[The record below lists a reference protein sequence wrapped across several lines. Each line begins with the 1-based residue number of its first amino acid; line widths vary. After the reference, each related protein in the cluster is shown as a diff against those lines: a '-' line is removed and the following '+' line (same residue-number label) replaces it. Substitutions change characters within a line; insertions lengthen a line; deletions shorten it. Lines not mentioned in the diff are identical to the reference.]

1 MRNSSLFSLVILFLL
16 GCHNSF
22 LPFSAT
28 DWKNG
33 WEMRWIQ
40 QEQAENFIPGNEEI
54 SQVYSPYKIPFLS
67 MELNQNRLMLVR
79 KKIEDIN
86 SLENP
91 SLYIRGSGQ
100 ILSIF
105 IEDEKIAEQFSL
117 QTTTD
122 ELGEKEHKI
131 LFNTRY
137 IPIISIPKSKQ
148 GKYIYFLFNNYKN
161 LPIGFTESPLLSNQT
176 ESYKALVNRNQTFAG
191 LGFFFLILGI
201 FSSYLYLRRRKKAI
215 IAFTIFS
222 VLSGIHFMA
231 QVGFWGYLWY
241 DSFVFSFYVV
251 IITMFCIPIATL
263 YFFDKVFGVGRRN
276 IIRMLWQFY
285 LLFSFVILCLAFARV
300 ITFTFAFVT
309 FTWVAIPALI
319 LQVVIAWT
327 EFSSGKPRAW
337 LLIVGCLCLLF
348 FNLHDVISALGFIN
362 SYSRISPWGFFLFVL
377 SLSLYGEEIF
387 RNSEV
392 KFAALQKEIITASR
406 IQNAILPPNPPEWEK
421 LNIGVFYQ
429 PSHEVGG
436 DFYDFQAL
444 GENKYGILIAD
455 VVGHGLGASIIA
467 SLSKFSFF
475 QNNLHWRNPSFL
487 LSAMNDDL
495 VKRSQGRFTTASYFY
510 FDFDK
515 MKLTVSSAGH
525 PSFFH
530 WSKPAKSVFEMK
542 PKGKPIG
549 ILENL
554 NFMEE
559 EFVFE
564 HGDQFL
570 LYTDG
575 LTEETGE
582 GVTEFGTEHVLSLF
596 ESLAGTKPE
605 LAISKILE
613 NLKVKVGLK
622 GLPHDDITI
631 IYLEVT

>member
-1 MRNSSLFSLVILFLL
+1 MRYCL
-16 GCHNSF
+16 
-22 LPFSAT
+22 
-28 DWKNG
+28 
-33 WEMRWIQ
+33 
-40 QEQAENFIPGNEEI
+40 
-54 SQVYSPYKIPFLS
+54 
-67 MELNQNRLMLVR
+67 
-79 KKIEDIN
+79 
-86 SLENP
+86 
-91 SLYIRGSGQ
+91 Q
-100 ILSIF
+100 I
-105 IEDEKIAEQFSL
+105 
-117 QTTTD
+117 
-122 ELGEKEHKI
+122 H
-131 LFNTRY
+131 
-137 IPIISIPKSKQ
+137 
-148 GKYIYFLFNNYKN
+148 
-161 LPIGFTESPLLSNQT
+161 
-176 ESYKALVNRNQTFAG
+176 
-191 LGFFFLILGI
+191 
-201 FSSYLYLRRRKKAI
+201 
-215 IAFTIFS
+215 
-222 VLSGIHFMA
+222 
-231 QVGFWGYLWY
+231 
-241 DSFVFSFYVV
+241 
-251 IITMFCIPIATL
+251 
-263 YFFDKVFGVGRRN
+263 
-276 IIRMLWQFY
+276 
-285 LLFSFVILCLAFARV
+285 
-300 ITFTFAFVT
+300 
-309 FTWVAIPALI
+309 
-319 LQVVIAWT
+319 
-327 EFSSGKPRAW
+327 
-337 LLIVGCLCLLF
+337 
-348 FNLHDVISALGFIN
+348 
-362 SYSRISPWGFFLFVL
+362 
-377 SLSLYGEEIF
+377 
-387 RNSEV
+387 
-392 KFAALQKEIITASR
+392 
-406 IQNAILPPNPPEWEK
+406 PEWEK